1 MNTILRLNREEKI
14 TVVLITH
21 YMNEAILADR
31 VVVMR
36 KGEIYLEG
44 TPDQVFTRSE
54 MLSKAGLEVPQ
65 SIELIERLNK
75 ELGFNIP
82 VQVYDM
88 DTCAKIIAEEIS
100 KQK

>member
-1 MNTILRLNREEKI
+1 
-14 TVVLITH
+14 
-21 YMNEAILADR
+21 MNEAILADR
-31 VVVMR
+31 VVVM
-36 KGEIYLEG
+36 KNGEIYLNDK
-44 TPDQVFTRSE
+44 PDAVFSQPE
-54 MLSKAGLEVPQ
+54 KLWSAGLEVPQ